1 MLDDI
6 ERYFAQLGLQPRDRI
21 DFEYPVKRKERSYF
35 LGQRQGS
42 VPLHTSYRL
51 IVLRMEQPGQLYVD
65 WIEISDTKRIAR
77 PGDFDLTHGKI
88 ASDLK
93 ARFGTEVKFSFI
105 EAK

>member
-1 MLDDI
+1 M
-6 ERYFAQLGLQPRDRI
+6 
-21 DFEYPVKRKERSYF
+21 
-35 LGQRQGS
+35 
-42 VPLHTSYRL
+42 PLHTTYSL
-51 IVLRMEQPGQLYVD
+51 IVLRLEEPRQLYVD
-65 WIEISDTKRIAR
+65 WVEISNTKRIAR